1 MERPACY
8 QIYRLSRKRLQ
19 RAMDCIIISPIPG
32 TGDDPLLS
40 VYRTAF
46 CQPESLLAV
55 DMGLRTGLALYG
67 QDGRLIWY
75 RSTNFGSVPRLR
87 RGVPNLLAGLPN
99 PTHLV
104 LEGGGKMA
112 KIWEREATLRYIDYW
127 CISAETWRERLL
139 LPRQQ
144 RNRFLAKHFATG
156 VARAIIDWSGAPKPA
171 VPLESDT
178 AEAILIGLWG
188 VLKVGWLA
196 EPPPALRR

>member
-1 MERPACY
+1 MSTWA
-8 QIYRLSRKRLQ
+8 RKCLHG
-19 RAMDCIIISPIPG
+19 AGDSIIIQVIKG
-32 TGDDPLLS
+32 NGDVLNPS
-40 VYRTAF
+40 VYRTAL

-87 RGVPNLLAGLPN
+87 RAIPNLLAGLPN

-112 KIWEREATLRYIDYW
+112 RIWEREAGLRYIDYW

-144 RNRFLAKHFATG
+144 RNRFMAKHFATG
-156 VARAIIDWSGAPKPA
+156 VARSIIDWSGAPKPM
-171 VPLESDT
+171 VPLENDT

-188 VLKVGWLA
+188 VLNVGWLA
-196 EPPPALRR
+196 ELPPALQR